1 MEKVKVLDAGVFI
14 EGTLVK
20 GVTSRSVA
28 AETDVPA
35 DVRTFQPRQEAVEAV
50 KAAAAKTGDLDV
62 LSAPDIDVLALAY
75 ELHGTV
81 VTNDFAIQNVAS
93 QMGIQWEGTGKA
105 ISREISWEWYCP
117 ACWKKYPTRGECE
130 VCGTP
135 TKRRPK
141 KAKIL

>member
-1 MEKVKVLDAGVFI
+1 MEKVKVLDTGVFI
-14 EGTLVK
+14 EGTIVK

-28 AETDVPA
+28 AETDVPVT
-35 DVRTFQPRQEAVEAV
+35 VRTFQPRQEAVEAV
-50 KAAAAKTGDLDV
+50 KAAATKTGDLDV
-62 LSAPDIDVLALAY
+62 LSAADTDVLALAY

-93 QMGIQWEGTGKA
+93 QMGISWEGTGKA
-105 ISREISWEWYCP
+105 ISKEITWEWYCP
-117 ACWKKYPTRGECE
+117 ACWKKFKVRGECD
-130 VCGTP
+130 VCGTA